1 METRPNPGF
10 NRDFYVELA
19 SYAFAA
25 VSLWLILS
33 IHLLAALLAGLLVYQ
48 LVHILAP
55 RLELRIS
62 SDRARLVAVALLSAL
77 IVAAL
82 SALILGI
89 VAFFRSDAGH
99 LQHINSRMMEA
110 IEQAR
115 SQLPAWVTDRLPADS
130 EDIHEAVTGFLKDH
144 TQEMSL
150 VGKEALNAVVHI
162 VVGMVLGAMVALST
176 IRPVQ
181 HMRPLA
187 AALTRRVTLFADAF
201 RRIVFAQVKISLI
214 NTFFTAIFLVG
225 VLPLLDIHVPLRK
238 TMIVVTFV
246 VGLLPVIGNLISNT
260 FIVVLGLSV
269 SLYVA
274 ITALVFLVVI
284 HKLEYFLNARIV
296 GTQIQSRAWEL
307 LLAMAVM
314 EAAFGLPGLV
324 AAPIY
329 YGYLKAELASHELV

>member
-1 METRPNPGF
+1 MELRF
-10 NRDFYVELA
+10 DRDFFVEAA
-19 SYAFAA
+19 SYVAAA
-25 VSLWLILS
+25 VALWLVLS
-33 IHLLAALLAGLLVYQ
+33 VHLLAALLAGLVVYE
-48 LVHILAP
+48 LVHMMTP
-55 RLELRIS
+55 RLEMRIS
-62 SDRARLVAVALLSAL
+62 SEWARLVAVGLLSAI
-77 IVAAL
+77 IVGLLTAL
-82 SALILGI
+82 VLGV

-99 LQHINSRMMEA
+99 LQHLNSRMMEA

-115 SQLPAWVTDRLPADS
+115 TQLPPWITDRLPADS
-130 EDIHEAVTGFLKDH
+130 EDVHNAITEFLRDH
-144 TQEMSL
+144 TREMSL

-162 VVGMVLGAMVALST
+162 VVGMVLGALVALST
-176 IRPVQ
+176 VRPVHYMQ
-181 HMRPLA
+181 PLA

-214 NTFFTAIFLVG
+214 NTFFTGIFLIG
-225 VLPLLDIHVPLRK
+225 VLPLFDIHVPLRK
-238 TMIVVTFV
+238 TMIVVTFM

-274 ITALVFLVVI
+274 IAALTFLVVI

-296 GTQIQSRAWEL
+296 GTEIRSRAWEL
-307 LLAMAVM
+307 LLAMAVT

-329 YGYLKAELASHELV
+329 YGYLKSELAEKRLV